1 MPKLVKRWTL
11 RLALAQINP
20 TVGDLD
26 GNADKI
32 LAAMEKARKANADLV
47 LFPEQAIPGYPA
59 EDLLLKRQFVRDN
72 IRTLE
77 KIRAASKDLTVV
89 IGFIDISSSP
99 RGARKDEIH
108 NAAAILH
115 EGKLCATYHKI
126 HLPNYGVFDE
136 KRYFTPGV
144 RPLLWNISGTRVGL
158 SICEDIWV
166 PGPARVLAQAGAQ
179 IVLNI
184 SASPYH
190 VHKGKEREAMLAR
203 RARENGVWI
212 AYANM
217 VGGQDEIVFD
227 GQSVVIDPKGRI
239 VARAMAFG
247 EDLAMVD
254 IPAAGARTVPAMVKK
269 PLAVEEE
276 ILQALITG
284 TRDYVRKNG
293 FQKVVLGLSGGVDSA
308 LVAAI
313 AVEALGADNVI
324 AVFMPSCFS
333 SVQSLQDAKAL
344 AKNLGIRLETVGID
358 RIFQSYLGELKTFFE
373 KLPSGIAEENLQ
385 ARIRGNILMAFS
397 NKFGWLVLTTGNKS
411 ETSVGY
417 CTLYGDMAGGF
428 AVIKDLFKNRVYRLA
443 RHVNKRAGRAVIPAN
458 VLTKEPTAELRP
470 HQKDSDSL
478 PPYPQLDPVLEAYV
492 EKNLGLNDLAKAGFD
507 AVMIKQ
513 VVRWVDSNEYKRRQA
528 PPGIKIT
535 SLAFGKDRRYPI
547 TNRYH
552 R

>member
-1 MPKLVKRWTL
+1 MLPPAAKKIL

-26 GNADKI
+26 GNTKKI
-32 LAAMEKARKANADLV
+32 LASMEHARQAKVDLI
-47 LFPEQAIPGYPA
+47 LFPEQVLPGYPA
-59 EDLLLKRQFVRDN
+59 EDLLLKKQFVRDN
-72 IRTLE
+72 LGALR
-77 KIRAASKDLTVV
+77 KIQAASKGLTAVV
-89 IGFIDISSSP
+89 GFIN
-99 RGARKDEIH
+99 GKDNTIY

-115 EGKLCATYHKI
+115 EGKLCAVYHKI

-136 KRYFTPGV
+136 KRYFTPGAK
-144 RPLLWNISGTRVGL
+144 PLLWNISGARVGL

-166 PGPARVLAQAGAQ
+166 PGPARFLAQAGAR

-190 VHKGKEREAMLAR
+190 VLKGKERGARLAR
-203 RARENGVWI
+203 RARENEVCI
-212 AYANM
+212 AYVNM

-227 GQSVVIDPKGRI
+227 GQSVVVDAKGRV
-239 VARAMAFG
+239 VARAKAFA
-247 EDLAMVD
+247 EDLLIVD
-254 IPAAGARTVPAMVKK
+254 IPPVANKARSVVNK
-269 PLAVEEE
+269 PLSVEEE
-276 ILQALITG
+276 MLQALITG

-293 FQKVVLGLSGGVDSA
+293 FQKVVFGLSGGVDSA

-313 AVEALGADNVI
+313 AAEALGADNVI
-324 AVFMPSCFS
+324 GVFMPSCFS
-333 SVQSLQDAKAL
+333 SVQSLQDAKAV
-344 AKNLGIRLETVGID
+344 AENLRIRLETVGID
-358 RIFQSYLGELKTFFE
+358 RTLQSYLAELKPFFA
-373 KLPSGIAEENLQ
+373 KLPSDSAEENLQ

-428 AVIKDLFKNRVYRLA
+428 AVIKDLFKKRVYRLA
-443 RHVNKRAGRAVIPAN
+443 RHVNKRAGRTIIPES

-470 HQKDSDSL
+470 HQKDSDTL

-492 EKNLGLNDLAKAGFD
+492 EKNLGVNDLDKAGFD
-507 AVMIKQ
+507 PAMIKQ

-528 PPGIKIT
+528 PPGVKIT
-535 SLAFGKDRRYPI
+535 PLAFGKDRRYPI
-547 TNRYH
+547 TNRYN